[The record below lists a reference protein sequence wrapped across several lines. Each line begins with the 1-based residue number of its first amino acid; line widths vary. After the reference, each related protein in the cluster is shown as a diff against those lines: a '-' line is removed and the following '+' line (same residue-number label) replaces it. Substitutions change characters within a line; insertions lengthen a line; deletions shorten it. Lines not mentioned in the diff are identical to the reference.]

1 MAEIDKK
8 FILAKQKST
17 FENRLESGDVKDTSI
32 AFIEDS
38 EQIWTQGNYYTC
50 VPSDGTNG
58 QVLKKTSNGPEWQN
72 ETTYTEVSSVKSG
85 LMSATDK
92 IKLDGIDIN
101 ANKYVLPAATS
112 DTLGGVKGGPDIVVG
127 GDGSVTVN
135 NKVIPKM
142 YRMGVNSKYKLFSI
156 LNGEDKAS
164 TTFSILSPVLSNGLG
179 YAKYIAYR
187 PYEGTAVKNW
197 SIRCIYATDSSMY
210 NRIKLVRTGDATFD
224 VYYESNTGNDY
235 CTFILDETTQADLEI
250 VAAGVSSI
258 PEDIYKES
266 EYASIYLGDIHGSL
280 KGNADTATKA
290 TQDGNGN
297 NIVSTYA
304 TKDIATTSKSGLMS
318 NTDKSKLDGIAANA
332 NNYSLP
338 AASSTTLGGIK
349 VGSGLS
355 ISGGVLSVT
364 GGGEADSVQWENVLN
379 KPGNATTSTDGFMS
393 SSDKSKLNGIES
405 GAQVNDVTSVA
416 GKTGAVTLSKSD
428 VGLGNVTN
436 ESKATMFTNA
446 ALTGTP
452 TAPTAGTSTNSTQIA
467 TTAFVQS
474 VVNDKIAASDAMIY
488 KGTVGSGGTISTLPT
503 TYKTGWTYKVA
514 STGVYAGKVCEVGD
528 MLIAL
533 VDRSGSGTSNS
544 DWTVVQTNIDGAVT
558 GPTTSVDSRVA
569 VFNGSTGKIIK
580 DSGFT
585 IGASVPSNAK
595 FTDTTYNLVTTSTNG
610 LMSAADKVNLDRI
623 NSVAT
628 SGILSE
634 IPSINYSSDSAEI
647 EYTLKQNSGDGLDS
661 SLVSIS
667 IKQANDSDAG
677 LMSSEDK
684 IKLDNI
690 QEGYIAFVN
699 SSDAINIDNYPQ
711 SDYGTIAI
719 WFNQAEADGTPPGQ
733 EGIVFQTKYKS
744 EQGDSGSGYIDC
756 ISQLY
761 FGPDG
766 VKQRST
772 VDYDAANPFDGIV
785 WTSTTYSIA
794 TTSANGLMSSLDKKK
809 LDVLNQNNIM
819 SSSVD
824 GYPAILLG
832 GDSTINNS
840 NQSTYISAGTL
851 SSSGN
856 GSYIRTGTSKRIPLE
871 LKTYGQKNYINIE
884 TENYTNPG
892 FNQTSAPITL
902 TCGAGGQILLNTSD
916 TSKQGIVDIHGSL
929 VIEDGNSNRV
939 LLQAKSS
946 QTLQVGTNL
955 TVAGTITG
963 SHMYKS
969 SDARLKENVIPV
981 SADKYQLADQLQIK
995 EFDFIETKK
1004 HSVGLIAQDVEQVL
1018 PDIVNTNEEGYKSID
1033 YIEYLLLKVQAL
1045 EERIKQLEN
1054 K

>member
-72 ETTYTEVSSVKSG
+72 ETTYTEASSVKSG

-101 ANKYVLPAATS
+101 ANKYVLPVATS
-112 DTLGGVKGGPDIVVG
+112 SSLGGVKSGADIVVG

-135 NKVIPKM
+135 NKVIPRM
-142 YRMGVNSKYKLFSI
+142 YKMGVYSKYKLFSI
-156 LNGEDKAS
+156 LNSGDKAS
-164 TTFSILSPVLSNGLG
+164 TTFSILSPVLSSGLG

-187 PYEGTAVKNW
+187 PYEGTTIKNW

-224 VYYESNTGNDY
+224 VYYQSNTGNDY
-235 CTFILDETTQADLEI
+235 CTFILDETTSTDLEI

-266 EYASIYLGDIHGSL
+266 EYAPVYLGDIYGSL

-338 AASSTTLGGIK
+338 TASNTTLGGIK

-355 ISGGVLSVT
+355 ISGGVLSAT
-364 GGGEADSVQWENVLN
+364 GGGEADSVEWENVLN
-379 KPGNATTSTDGFMS
+379 KPGNVTTSTD
-393 SSDKSKLNGIES
+393 
-405 GAQVNDVTSVA
+405 
-416 GKTGAVTLSKSD
+416 
-428 VGLGNVTN
+428 
-436 ESKATMFTNA
+436 
-446 ALTGTP
+446 
-452 TAPTAGTSTNSTQIA
+452 
-467 TTAFVQS
+467 
-474 VVNDKIAASDAMIY
+474 
-488 KGTVGSGGTISTLPT
+488 
-503 TYKTGWTYKVA
+503 
-514 STGVYAGKVCEVGD
+514 
-528 MLIAL
+528 
-533 VDRSGSGTSNS
+533 
-544 DWTVVQTNIDGAVT
+544 
-558 GPTTSVDSRVA
+558 
-569 VFNGSTGKIIK
+569 
-580 DSGFT
+580 
-585 IGASVPSNAK
+585 
-595 FTDTTYNLVTTSTNG
+595 
-610 LMSAADKVNLDRI
+610 
-623 NSVAT
+623 
-628 SGILSE
+628 
-634 IPSINYSSDSAEI
+634 
-647 EYTLKQNSGDGLDS
+647 
-661 SLVSIS
+661 
-667 IKQANDSDAG
+667 G

-744 EQGDSGSGYIDC
+744 EQGDSGSGYINC

-761 FGPDG
+761 FGSDG

-772 VDYDAANPFDGIV
+772 IDYDAANPFDGIA

-809 LDVLNQNNIM
+809 LDVLNQNNVT
-819 SSSVD
+819 SSSAD

-832 GDSTINNS
+832 GGSTINNS

-856 GSYIRTGTSKRIPLE
+856 GSYIRTGTSKRTPLE
-871 LKTYGQKNYINIE
+871 LKTYGQQNYINIE